1 MVHNDA
7 DHLSAIKEL
16 WESKGFKIDSLSMKQ
31 IDWHQHE
38 NAMSLKEELNSILE
52 GNQLFKG
59 VIWLHPRL
67 IGSKEELDSDGD
79 IWLQQA
85 LIFSG
90 AIKSRLATE
99 GPILY
104 VAQGSGNLGSYENG
118 SFQIAQSLS
127 ALAKTVQAEW
137 VATHGR
143 FIDLHKD
150 FESTKLA
157 ELVWQE
163 WNDPNLSRNQV
174 GWDQNFQR
182 WEYERVLHIPQL
194 SQQELPLS
202 SRVWLVSGGAKGVTS
217 DCLLALAK
225 LSPDTFILLGRTVL
239 EDEPAWASEVP
250 DKDLKEAFL
259 NEFKTKGEKATP
271 KLVNKMIKQVQAS
284 REINFT
290 IQKLKELGATPVYVQ
305 ADISNHSALGDT
317 IKPIIQQHGE
327 ITGLIHGAGVLA
339 DRKLEQ
345 KSIQDFELVY
355 GTKIN
360 GFRNLWKVLDPSKLS
375 HVLLFSS
382 GAGFFGNPGQSDY
395 AIANEAIN
403 QIAWDLNRNHPH
415 IKVVSYNWGPWD
427 GGMVDENLK
436 KLFQQRGVQVI
447 PRGEGAKLFAETA
460 LSNDQFPSPIFVVG
474 NDIRGKDLPI
484 SAENWEE
491 SIFLKLE
498 DNTLFTN
505 HSIGGVPVLPATYA
519 LALLLRASE
528 DHYQGYKVQKFQ
540 NFKVLQGL
548 RFDEQISHSF
558 TIKGSFVG
566 ESNETIQI
574 SVALQSS
581 EKKKSLTKQHY
592 QVEVFLAASL
602 PKPTRQIIAHPWEPS
617 KFEAYE
623 NGTLFHE
630 NYFKVLSTLSKNEIS
645 SFEVNLPPVPI
656 EKIKNWVGNQ
666 FAPLL
671 LDAGLQ
677 AMLVKGREM
686 TNLPSLP
693 LSIESGSFLAPL
705 RSSKNKIK
713 IEDEKLSG
721 TSQLLANLVFLDE
734 SNNCVLRLEGVAVTF
749 SEKLKPMFQNKSK
762 G

>member
-1 MVHNDA
+1 M
-7 DHLSAIKEL
+7 
-16 WESKGFKIDSLSMKQ
+16 
-31 IDWHQHE
+31 
-38 NAMSLKEELNSILE
+38 
-52 GNQLFKG
+52 
-59 VIWLHPRL
+59 
-67 IGSKEELDSDGD
+67 
-79 IWLQQA
+79 
-85 LIFSG
+85 
-90 AIKSRLATE
+90 
-99 GPILY
+99 
-104 VAQGSGNLGSYENG
+104 
-118 SFQIAQSLS
+118 
-127 ALAKTVQAEW
+127 
-137 VATHGR
+137 
-143 FIDLHKD
+143 
-150 FESTKLA
+150 
-157 ELVWQE
+157 
-163 WNDPNLSRNQV
+163 
-174 GWDQNFQR
+174 
-182 WEYERVLHIPQL
+182 
-194 SQQELPLS
+194 
-202 SRVWLVSGGAKGVTS
+202 
-217 DCLLALAK
+217 
-225 LSPDTFILLGRTVL
+225 
-239 EDEPAWASEVP
+239 
-250 DKDLKEAFL
+250 
-259 NEFKTKGEKATP
+259 
-271 KLVNKMIKQVQAS
+271 
-284 REINFT
+284 
-290 IQKLKELGATPVYVQ
+290 
-305 ADISNHSALGDT
+305 GDT

-360 GFRNLWKVLDPSKLS
+360 GFRNLWKVLDPSKLR

-403 QIAWDLNRNHPH
+403 QIAWDLNRKHPH

-498 DNTLFTN
+498 DNTLFTD

-548 RFDEQISHSF
+548 KFDEQVSHSF
-558 TIKGSFVG
+558 TIKGSFA
-566 ESNETIQI
+566 SKSDETIQI

-592 QVEVFLAASL
+592 QVEVFLAASA
-602 PKPTRQIIAHPWEPS
+602 PKPTRQIAAYPWGPS

-705 RSSKNKIK
+705 QSSKYKIK